1 MNVSILL
8 CIDINRTI
16 IKYTSEISMGFFLN
30 FQNINKIIIDS
41 AIFGYRFKNKNI
53 QL

>member
-1 MNVSILL
+1 MNVSIIL

-16 IKYTSEISMGFFLN
+16 IKYISEISMGYN

-41 AIFGYRFKNKNI
+41 AIYGYRFKNKNI